1 MKFRALLLVALSLM
15 PGELRAKAIP
25 EIPGFAPRLI
35 IYLAKGPANSCGSGC
50 DHWIAI
56 EGNVDQEGASRIRR
70 FLRDVKDTQ
79 RPIYL
84 HSPGGAVEQA
94 YAIGRLLR
102 SRKAIARVGQT
113 IVAACSSGTQVDD
126 ACLKIKAAGGE
137 VQAEIVTH
145 HAMCN
150 SACGYLF
157 LGAATREVAPDAAMA
172 VHNSKLTMIFHGH
185 PSAQQ
190 IAAFTESSVAKAD
203 RERASFI
210 QSMGISHELNDLIR
224 TVKFE
229 SMHSLTRSELYRFGV
244 DTRKI
249 VETGWSLETAARP
262 YVRKFALAKK
272 DDASF
277 RAMEW
282 RLFCEKGDRARLM
295 FIREFDKGAA
305 GLNSVIAMAG
315 SEKLV
320 AFGAFPAR
328 IGTYEAWSEAVGSD
342 AMKLMLAAPHL
353 QIGEGTLTQDG
364 KINQEI
370 FDIDTRGLEPA
381 WNQLLASCPAAP
393 NSVRPAIAS
402 PGLVSAPAQ

>member
-15 PGELRAKAIP
+15 PGGLRAKAIP

-35 IYLAKGPANSCGSGC
+35 IYLAKGPANSCGPGC
-50 DHWIAI
+50 DRWIAI

-172 VHNSKLTMIFHGH
+172 VHNSKLTMVFHGN

-190 IAAFTESSVAKAD
+190 IAAFTESSLAKAD

-229 SMHSLTRSELYRFGV
+229 SMHALTRSELYRFGV

-249 VETGWSLETAARP
+249 AETAWSLETAARP
-262 YVRKFALAKK
+262 YVHKFALAKK

-282 RLFCEKGDRARLM
+282 RLFCEKGDHARLM

-305 GLNSVIAMAG
+305 GLNSVVAMVD

-320 AFGAFPAR
+320 SFGAFPAR

-353 QIGEGTLTQDG
+353 QIGEGTLAQDG

-393 NSVRPAIAS
+393 TSVRPAIAS

>member
-1 MKFRALLLVALSLM
+1 
-15 PGELRAKAIP
+15 
-25 EIPGFAPRLI
+25 
-35 IYLAKGPANSCGSGC
+35 
-50 DHWIAI
+50 
-56 EGNVDQEGASRIRR
+56 
-70 FLRDVKDTQ
+70 
-79 RPIYL
+79 
-84 HSPGGAVEQA
+84 
-94 YAIGRLLR
+94 
-102 SRKAIARVGQT
+102 
-113 IVAACSSGTQVDD
+113 
-126 ACLKIKAAGGE
+126 
-137 VQAEIVTH
+137 
-145 HAMCN
+145 
-150 SACGYLF
+150 
-157 LGAATREVAPDAAMA
+157 MA

-282 RLFCEKGDRARLM
+282 RLFCEKGDHARLM
-295 FIREFDKGAA
+295 FISGVRQGCRGPQFGDCDGRFR
-305 GLNSVIAMAG
+305 
-315 SEKLV
+315 KLV